1 MTRLL
6 AYDVREYP
14 RGEMIYSPDEYKC
27 EVGFVL
33 SGECEVTQ
41 HAHDDGKIILNTL
54 RVGDSFGV
62 LAVFNPEERFPTQVY
77 ARKNSKILFIARDEL
92 MRMIEASPKVA
103 MNVIEFLARRVSFLN
118 RRIGTVSRSTVD
130 SKLASFLL
138 GESRRLSSDEMT
150 LNMKRCSETI
160 GAGRTSVYRSLKK
173 LENSG
178 YIAADSKIIT
188 IIDKCKLEE
197 LTK

>member
-1 MTRLL
+1 M
-6 AYDVREYP
+6 REYP
-14 RGEMIYSPDEYKC
+14 RGEMIYSPDEYKP

-62 LAVFNPEERFPTQVY
+62 LAVFNPEEQFPTQVY
-77 ARKNSKILFIARDEL
+77 ARKNSEILFITKEEL
-92 MRMIEASPKVA
+92 LGMIEASPRVA

-160 GAGRTSVYRSLKK
+160 GAGRTSVYRSLKN

-178 YIAADSKIIT
+178 YITAENKIIT
-188 IIDKCKLEE
+188 IINKNKLEE